1 MSVKYALF
9 WNPSRAWSIIASQYL
24 ISLLG
29 YVDVFAT
36 SCSACPML
44 DFDANGKDAG
54 HVNYHLVFTL
64 SSMRFL
70 YSANPRTSSHYPN
83 VHPAL

>member
-9 WNPSRAWSIIASQYL
+9 LNRCPALSIIAKPFSD
-24 ISLLG
+24 SLLG

-44 DFDANGKDAG
+44 GFDVDVKDAE
-54 HVNYHLVFTL
+54 HVNYLVFTL
-64 SSMRFL
+64 SIMNFL
-70 YSANPRTSSHYPN
+70 YSANPRTSSHYRMCI
-83 VHPAL
+83 